1 MSITYFEPTVK
12 LIAVTQPLIK
22 RDGSTLTPEESRN
35 GVSAGDA
42 VLTAEQFVVYV
53 ARVSN
58 PSNKTNTDTAP
69 KLIKYLL
76 DHGHFS
82 PFELVNLVF
91 EIETTRDISRQ
102 ILRHEFRP
110 QEFSQRYAEVDPE
123 PAYREPRKQDH
134 KNRQNSIPLD
144 LTDVG
149 HAECDWRL
157 GASWDQ
163 AMKDVWE
170 FTARTYKG
178 FLSRGIAKEQARAL
192 LPEGL
197 TRTTLMGNWN
207 LRNLIFYI
215 KSREGEDTQKEH
227 RIVAQKIK
235 AIVKEHFPN
244 VSEALGW

>member
-69 KLIKYLL
+69 RLIKYLL
-76 DHGHFS
+76 DHGHYS
-82 PFELVNLVF
+82 PLEHTYMSF

-102 ILRHEFRP
+102 LLRHRSLTF
-110 QEFSQRYAEVDPE
+110 QEWSGRYAEMSLE
-123 PAYREPRKQDH
+123 PAWREPRLQDT
-134 KNRQNSIPLD
+134 KNRQNSLP
-144 LTDVG
+144 
-149 HAECDWRL
+149 CDETSSAAIEFNESQFW
-157 GASWDQ
+157 AWDNGRIGYEK
-163 AMKDVWE
+163 ALND
-170 FTARTYKG
+170 
-178 FLSRGIAKEQARAL
+178 GIAKEQARAL

-197 TRTTLMGNWN
+197 TRTTLMATGN
-207 LRNLIFYI
+207 LRSWVHYLQQRA
-215 KSREGEDTQKEH
+215 SVETQKEH
-227 RIVAQKIK
+227 RMIAEQVKG
-235 AIVKEHFPN
+235 IVKEHFPN